1 MKYLVR
7 AVKYLIWFCLILAIM
22 IAILKVS
29 GSAGDS
35 VGEMFRGGYRS
46 LLQIAALFV
55 VFAALYPLTGFRK
68 QYAVIPGEFKD
79 IREGI
84 VDYMASKGYVVE
96 SENGED
102 MTFRLRSKG
111 AAAAKMWEDRLTFTR
126 QQGGYDIE
134 GLRRDVVRIV
144 GGLEYRFRNDTDN
157 YSKS

>member
-1 MKYLVR
+1 MKYLSR
-7 AVKYLIWFCLILAIM
+7 AVKYLIWFVLIFLIM
-22 IAILKVS
+22 IALLRVT
-29 GSAGDS
+29 GSAGGS
-35 VGEMFRGGYRS
+35 VEEMFRGGYKS
-46 LLQIAALFV
+46 LLEIAVIFT

-111 AAAAKMWEDRLTFTR
+111 AAMAKMWEDRLTFTR
-126 QQGGYDIE
+126 QPGGYDIE
-134 GLRRDVVRIV
+134 GLRRIVVRIA
-144 GGLEYRFRNDTDN
+144 GGLEYKFRKETDD